1 MNSRAY
7 IAAFEKLDRNPA
19 EDPELRDKQVIAL
32 ARKLLKSD
40 VDNVADP
47 QVLALHNSYMRGW
60 F

>member
-47 QVLALHNSYMRGW
+47 QVLALHSIYIS
-60 F
+60 